1 MASHARNPAL
11 LSLPTSARAR
21 WLPVLGMGHAFE
33 HTVHSTLTQGVMG
46 ASLRSYTGVFS
57 KWLHNVLVPER
68 LRGLTR
74 NQLGSACAGSSPAEH
89 DVFEK
94 KKECDTR
101 FLKKKSPVFT
111 KRSADVSWS
120 SSDLKKDV
128 TPKPCSVL
136 TKRSE
141 TDVSWSSSD
150 LAKTWRP
157 AKTWRA
163 LRKTGACSAGLQSA
177 ERKKRKAGRRSG
189 FQRRSL
195 WFTQAMTVHTA
206 PSKKLVES
214 ADHREPFFS

>member
-89 DVFEK
+89 DVFVGPK
-94 KKECDTR
+94 AQG
-101 FLKKKSPVFT
+101 
-111 KRSADVSWS
+111 KRGLPPACGCFERR
-120 SSDLKKDV
+120 KI
-128 TPKPCSVL
+128 TP
-136 TKRSE
+136 R
-141 TDVSWSSSD
+141 
-150 LAKTWRP
+150 
-157 AKTWRA
+157 
-163 LRKTGACSAGLQSA
+163 
-177 ERKKRKAGRRSG
+177 
-189 FQRRSL
+189 
-195 WFTQAMTVHTA
+195 
-206 PSKKLVES
+206 
-214 ADHREPFFS
+214 

>member
-1 MASHARNPAL
+1 MVVRRKSEAHPICFFPGSRPAEHAPLCLACRRKKRNGRCRQDVCERKKLASHGKTCSAKRVQRRTESRRRPVVSHARNPAL

-94 KKECDTR
+94 KK
-101 FLKKKSPVFT
+101 
-111 KRSADVSWS
+111 
-120 SSDLKKDV
+120 
-128 TPKPCSVL
+128 PC
-136 TKRSE
+136 
-141 TDVSWSSSD
+141 
-150 LAKTWRP
+150 
-157 AKTWRA
+157 
-163 LRKTGACSAGLQSA
+163 
-177 ERKKRKAGRRSG
+177 
-189 FQRRSL
+189 
-195 WFTQAMTVHTA
+195 VH
-206 PSKKLVES
+206 
-214 ADHREPFFS
+214 